1 MCTESAKEGVSGTG
15 RFHDREAMS
24 PPKKKVHIFIVSDS
38 TGATAEMVINA
49 VLVQFKDLV
58 PDFKKFPYIRTK
70 EQIKA
75 ILNQAHEVRGVV
87 IYSLVSQELRMWVR
101 REKRTIDI
109 YAIDL
114 LGPILDRLRK
124 QWDMIPLLEPGL
136 LRGVGEESL
145 RLAEAIDFT
154 LKHDDGLGLET
165 LQMADLLI
173 VGVSRTSKTP
183 TSLYLSCNH
192 GLKVANVPIVLNSR
206 PPEKVFALK
215 EIQKIGFTISAE
227 RLAFIRQKR
236 IKHMEGVDYYV
247 DAAQIRDELAYSRRI
262 MNQMKGLEVI
272 DVTFSSIEEVVGR
285 IMEITQEKGGRT
297 S

>member
-1 MCTESAKEGVSGTG
+1 
-15 RFHDREAMS
+15 MS

-38 TGATAEMVINA
+38 TGTTAEMVINA

-58 PDFKKFPYIRTK
+58 PLFRKFPYIRTK

-101 REKRTIDI
+101 REKRTTDI

-114 LGPILDRLRK
+114 LGPILDRIRK

-154 LKHDDGLGLET
+154 LKHDDGLGVET
-165 LQMADLLI
+165 MQMADMLI
-173 VGVSRTSKTP
+173 MGVSRTSKTP
-183 TSLYLSCNH
+183 TSLYLSCNY
-192 GLKVANVPIVLNSR
+192 GLKVANVPIVLNAR
-206 PPEKVFALK
+206 PPEKVFALPK
-215 EIQKIGFTISAE
+215 VQKIGFTISPE

-236 IKHMEGVDYYV
+236 IKHVAGMDYYL
-247 DAAQIRDELAYSRRI
+247 DAAQIRDELAYSRRM
-262 MNQMKGLEVI
+262 MNQIKGLEVI

-285 IMEITQEKGGRT
+285 IMELRQERGGRT